1 MRSSCKAVIFQHPFN
16 FVGLDGTQ
24 PAGTYVVVTDEEE
37 IPGLS
42 FVSWR
47 RVGTSLRL
55 PAVGRNT
62 GLEQVIT
69 VNPQDLAEALEKDAY
84 HSI

>member
-1 MRSSCKAVIFQHPFN
+1 MLSSRKVVTFQHPFN

-24 PAGTYVVVTDEEE
+24 PAGNYVVVTDEEE

-55 PAVGRNT
+55 PAVGLNT
-62 GLEQVIT
+62 GLEQVIS

-84 HSI
+84 RSV